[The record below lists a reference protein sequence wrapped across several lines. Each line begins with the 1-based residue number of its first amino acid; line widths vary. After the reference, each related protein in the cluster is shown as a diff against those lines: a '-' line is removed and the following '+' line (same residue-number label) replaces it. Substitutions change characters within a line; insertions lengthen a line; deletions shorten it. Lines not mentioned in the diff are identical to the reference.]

1 MTMLQISEIHAQVA
15 SKPVLKGLSLSI
27 PKGEIHV
34 IMGPNGIG
42 KSTLGHVL
50 MGSRSYSMT
59 AGRVLLD
66 GEDISGLDTAA
77 RAKKGLF
84 LGFQYPVSIPG
95 LKISEYLRNLH
106 NLHTGGQVG
115 VSEFRKILKNKMSI
129 LNIDKSALDR
139 YLNDG
144 FSGGEM
150 KRLEMLQLS
159 LINPKVALLDEID
172 SGVDIDAQKTIAT
185 AIAEQSKAAGTSF
198 LIVTHYQR
206 LLSFLKPHKI
216 HVMMDGKIVR
226 SGDLSLVESL
236 EREGYDWVRK
246 QTGSESHE

>member
-1 MTMLQISEIHAQVA
+1 MLQISEIHAQVA

-27 PKGEIHV
+27 PRGEIHV

-50 MGSRSYSMT
+50 MGSRSYTMT
-59 AGRVLLD
+59 SGRVLLD
-66 GEDISGLDTAA
+66 GEDLSGLDTASRA
-77 RAKKGLF
+77 RKGLF

-115 VSEFRKILKNKMSI
+115 VSEFRKLLKNKMSL

-172 SGVDIDAQKTIAT
+172 SGVDIDAQKTIAV
-185 AIAEQSKAAGTSF
+185 AIAEQSKAVGTSF

-246 QTGSESHE
+246 QTGSENHE